1 MLCSVSKRTL
11 ADLFVFF
18 YPRAQ
23 IDSVNLQYYWAK
35 YLGEGGGGVNLTC
48 YPRGQGYCSTRHVKK
63 KPGYILVD
71 HQVRQDFT

>member
-23 IDSVNLQYYWAK
+23 IDSVNLQYEWAK
-35 YLGEGGGGVNLTC
+35 YLGEGGLT
-48 YPRGQGYCSTRHVKK
+48 
-63 KPGYILVD
+63 
-71 HQVRQDFT
+71 